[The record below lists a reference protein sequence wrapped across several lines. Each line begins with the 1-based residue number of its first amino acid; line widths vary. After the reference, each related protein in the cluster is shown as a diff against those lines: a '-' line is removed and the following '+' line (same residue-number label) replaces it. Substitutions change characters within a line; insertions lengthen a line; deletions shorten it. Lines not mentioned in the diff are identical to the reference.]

1 MPINYNCQIYH
12 RVRLKQIRFKFKVVK
27 HYINQMKPFCHFA
40 KPWRWDG
47 DETICE
53 MNQKEK
59 GSQPSSIILSHPF
72 WNKKSHYT
80 AGCSNFVAWI
90 RSRKILKW
98 NSPKGAWSITSFSF
112 LQHIFYNSVSK
123 NSLAGI
129 FHANDFPLT
138 GSSLV
143 QRLRCP
149 CRARVFLPRSSPTN
163 QCHWVHSELPGAAEI
178 LKTGSFA
185 LILPLCQCHQICQP
199 VQDILEWKNCFPSTD
214 RKDLLPLK
222 GGQRVAICSNTLLLT
237 LSL

>member
-1 MPINYNCQIYH
+1 MSINYQIYH

-27 HYINQMKPFCHFA
+27 HFINQMKPFCHFA

-53 MNQKEK
+53 MNQKEEK
-59 GSQPSSIILSHPF
+59 RSQPSSIILSRPF

-149 CRARVFLPRSSPTN
+149 CRARVFLPTN
-163 QCHWVHSELPGAAEI
+163 A
-178 LKTGSFA
+178 TGSIQSFRA
-185 LILPLCQCHQICQP
+185 LQKFWKPRVLRSFSLSVNVTKYANLSRTYWSERIVFQVLTGRICF
-199 VQDILEWKNCFPSTD
+199 L
-214 RKDLLPLK
+214 
-222 GGQRVAICSNTLLLT
+222 
-237 LSL
+237 